1 MEKKLLR
8 KVVLRML
15 KRQSREVRASLR
27 VWAAR
32 VVLTVAAAAFRKTTI
47 SSTITLSEVELGSTR
62 QTRNVEKSGITYQVG
77 GDSQNNQVFE
87 VRVEVM

>member
-32 VVLTVAAAAFRKTTI
+32 VVLTVALL
-47 SSTITLSEVELGSTR
+47 LSERKGRCVA
-62 QTRNVEKSGITYQVG
+62 VG
-77 GDSQNNQVFE
+77 KAD
-87 VRVEVM
+87 R